1 MQLADRIASTRR
13 LLEQGTVANEAAVR
27 QGIVNPLLRSLD
39 WDTSDVSLVRPEY
52 PLKDSKSTSHAD
64 YALFS
69 PEAKAPKFLIEVKQV
84 GSIRDHSTTQVL
96 QYAFVAGTA
105 LVALTDGRTWSFFL
119 PLRPGNPDERHV
131 RTIDLLDD
139 DPSEACD
146 VLSRYLQRSSVQ
158 SDQAHRDAELDWEAL
173 RETAKLRTSIEAAWK
188 SLRNEP
194 HADLVGLIARETE
207 RRAHKLPDR
216 DMVEAFIRGGFRFS
230 DGPSSSPAAAPTA
243 PQRPTKRK
251 RASSSRAAMWMYKG
265 QRRSEKNASDM
276 YVHIIE
282 QLRGDHGGADFYVA
296 LQQRIKGRKR
306 ANIGRSPE
314 EADPRQ
320 HNIRKLPGGW
330 YLSTHLS
337 NAAKLKCI
345 RAACE
350 VSGVV
355 YGRDL
360 TVFEPAES

>member
-1 MQLADRIASTRR
+1 MPLADRITSIRT
-13 LLEQGTVANEAAVR
+13 LLEQGTVTNEAAVR

-69 PEAKAPKFLIEVKQV
+69 PGAKTPKFLIEVKQV
-84 GSIRDHSTTQVL
+84 GRIRDHSTTQLL

-105 LVALTDGRTWSFFL
+105 LVGLTDGRSWSFFL
-119 PLRPGNPDERHV
+119 PFRTGDPDERHV
-131 RTIDLLDD
+131 RTINLLDD
-139 DPSEACD
+139 DPSEVCD

-173 RETAKLRTSIEAAWK
+173 RETAKLRDSIEAAWN

-216 DMVEAFIRGGFRFS
+216 DMVETFIRGGFRFS
-230 DGPSSSPAAAPTA
+230 DVPSSSPAVVTTVAQKP
-243 PQRPTKRK
+243 PKPR
-251 RASSSRAAMWMYKG
+251 RASPSRATTWIYRG

-282 QLRGDHGGADFYVA
+282 QLRRDHGGADFYTA
-296 LQQRIKGRKR
+296 LQRRIKGRKR

-320 HNIRKLPGGW
+320 HNIRKLSGGW

-345 RAACE
+345 KAACD
-350 VSGVV
+350 VAGIL

-360 TVFEPAES
+360 TVLEPTDT

>member
-1 MQLADRIASTRR
+1 MPLADRISSIRR
-13 LLEQGTVANEAAVR
+13 LLEQGTVTNEAAVR

-84 GSIRDHSTTQVL
+84 GRIRDHSTTQLL
-96 QYAFVAGTA
+96 QYAFVEGTA
-105 LVALTDGRTWSFFL
+105 LVGLTDGRTWSFFL
-119 PLRPGNPDERHV
+119 PLRAGDPDERHV

-146 VLSRYLQRSSVQ
+146 VLSRYLRRSSVQ

-173 RETAKLRTSIEAAWK
+173 RETAKLRDSIEAAWT

-194 HADLVGLIARETE
+194 HVDLVGLIARETE

-216 DMVEAFIRGGFRFS
+216 DMVETFIRGGFRFPE
-230 DGPSSSPAAAPTA
+230 GPSPSPAAVPTPA
-243 PQRPTKRK
+243 QKVPERK
-251 RASSSRAAMWMYKG
+251 RTSSSRAKSWTYRG
-265 QRRSEKNASDM
+265 ERRSEKNASDM
-276 YVHIIE
+276 YQNVIS
-282 QLRGDHGGADFYVA
+282 QFYRDFGGVTFYQN
-296 LQQRIKGRKR
+296 LQQRIAKRKTKHIAETPGDAGPR
-306 ANIGRSPE
+306 AKT
-314 EADPRQ
+314 
-320 HNIRKLPGGW
+320 IRPLPGGW
-330 YLSTHLS
+330 HLNTNVS
-337 NAAKLKCI
+337 NSVKLQHL
-345 RAACE
+345 RSACE
-350 VSGVV
+350 VAGIV

-360 TVFEPAES
+360 VIES

>member
-1 MQLADRIASTRR
+1 MRLNDRIASIRR
-13 LLEQGTVANEAAVR
+13 LLEQGTVTNEAAVR

-69 PEAKAPKFLIEVKQV
+69 PDAKAPKFLIEVKQV
-84 GSIRDHSTTQVL
+84 GRIRDHSTTQLL

-105 LVALTDGRTWSFFL
+105 LVGLTDGRIWSFFL
-119 PLRPGNPDERHV
+119 PFRPGNPDERHV

-139 DPSEACD
+139 DPNEASD
-146 VLSRYLQRSSVQ
+146 VLSRYLRKASVQ

-173 RETAKLRTSIEAAWK
+173 RETAKLRDSIDAAWN
-188 SLRNEP
+188 SLRSEP

-216 DMVEAFIRGGFRFS
+216 DMVEMFILGGFRFS
-230 DGPSSSPAAAPTA
+230 EGPSPSATVVRKPANTA
-243 PQRPTKRK
+243 TKQR
-251 RASSSRAAMWMYKG
+251 RASTRRAVAWSYRG

-282 QLRGDHGGADFYVA
+282 QLYSEHGGADFYRT

-320 HNIRKLPGGW
+320 RSIRRLPGGW

-337 NAAKLKCI
+337 NAAKLECI
-345 RAACE
+345 RVACE
-350 VSGVV
+350 VAGIA
-355 YGRDL
+355 YGSDL
-360 TVFEPAES
+360 IAPAET